1 MSNSINKNIWL
12 VMDEND
18 KLKLIYAPNEYEI
31 PTKYQAKILAGPLS
45 SEELQR
51 RVTQKDLS
59 NKEIEYNIEKY
70 QYWIIVV
77 DNRFKL
83 IQGTRQSVNNICNKF
98 MQKSSC
104 EAKIY
109 IGPFN
114 EKEAQENF
122 NVYRHQTVETL
133 TPIYWGLCKR

>member
-18 KLKLIYAPNEYEI
+18 KLKLIHALNESKI

-51 RVTQKDLS
+51 RVTQKNLS
-59 NKEIEYNIEKY
+59 
-70 QYWIIVV
+70 
-77 DNRFKL
+77 DNDR
-83 IQGTRQSVNNICNKF
+83 
-98 MQKSSC
+98 
-104 EAKIY
+104 
-109 IGPFN
+109 
-114 EKEAQENF
+114 KEAQENL
-122 NVYRHQTVETL
+122 NVYRHQTGETH